1 MPEELIL
8 KTKIKRKSGW
18 LYLLDKDGDVCR
30 TKMCGIIQH
39 YPPKYAKPE
48 KILHAG
54 IKRENWEKEF
64 VKENKREKELVTR
77 RKKSNE

>member
-8 KTKIKRKSGW
+8 KTKIKRESGW

-39 YPPKYAKPE
+39 DPPKYEKPE
-48 KILHAG
+48 KILSLFQPFFSG
-54 IKRENWEKEF
+54 F
-64 VKENKREKELVTR
+64 FFQVFF
-77 RKKSNE
+77 

>member
-8 KTKIKRKSGW
+8 KTKIKRKSSW

-54 IKRENWEKEF
+54 IKREKGYLYFIDDDGN
-64 VKENKREKELVTR
+64 VKRNRMKNK
-77 RKKSNE
+77 